1 MSPAQLRLVHRAHRR
16 LRVFSRVIPHE
27 REPPRA
33 IAPALLRNVHVP
45 DVPKLLERLAQILLP
60 QLVRHVIDLHRH
72 QVRDV
77 RPLPSRSRV
86 LAVVALARRSRAVSR
101 RPPIVPVAGVRVS
114 RRVSRRLRV
123 VRAVVRAR
131 VVVIAVRHRSTAR
144 RRLARRHRTAPHP
157 SIVRVIANY
166 RIPSSCA
173 HLAHRA
179 IVRPFASR
187 GATRATRRAR
197 ASATSASTTTRRRAT
212 RERNADE
219 RRDARRRATTRGD
232 ASGDAT
238 TTRRRD

>member
-144 RRLARRHRTAPHP
+144 RRLARRE
-157 SIVRVIANY
+157 S
-166 RIPSSCA
+166 
-173 HLAHRA
+173 HRA
-179 IVRPFASR
+179 ASIHRSFRRKLSNPVLVCAPRAPRDRPAVCEPR
-187 GATRATRRAR
+187 GDARDQTRA
-197 ASATSASTTTRRRAT
+197 
-212 RERNADE
+212 RERDE
-219 RRDARRRATTRGD
+219 RVDDDAATRDARTKRR
-232 ASGDAT
+232 
-238 TTRRRD
+238 